1 MMRPT
6 DLVMAAVLTAAMSG
20 IAAAQSPTA
29 AATTGETRSSWL
41 ASGFVG
47 SSFGTSHE
55 VIALDSGGSLDYG
68 GQIAFL
74 FRGTIGAEF
83 LADFA
88 PNAGDSAAFASEPK
102 VNSYMGNIVAAFPLG
117 AAGRYQPYMSGGAGI
132 IQLNVDLFDDINDPA
147 SNTFR
152 SNNSQG
158 GGNLGGGFMAFAD
171 HFGVRADVRYYK
183 AFSDNNPPAP
193 FIGGET
199 ISHLVLSGLGF
210 WRGNVGLAIRW

>member
-1 MMRPT
+1 MKPIE
-6 DLVMAAVLTAAMSG
+6 LVMAAALTVTMSG
-20 IAAAQSPTA
+20 VAAAQSPTA
-29 AATTGETRSSWL
+29 PAIVGETRSSWL

-55 VIALDSGGSLDYG
+55 LVPLDGGRSLDFG

-74 FRGTIGAEF
+74 FRGNIGAEF

-88 PNAGDSAAFASEPK
+88 PSAGDSAAFASDPK
-102 VNSYMGNIVAAFPLG
+102 VNSYMGNIVAALPLG
-117 AAGRYQPYMSGGAGI
+117 ASGRYQPYMSGGAGI
-132 IQLNVDLFDDINDPA
+132 IHLNVDLFDDIDDPA
-147 SNTFR
+147 SNTF
-152 SNNSQG
+152 SSKNSQG

-171 HFGVRADVRYYK
+171 RFGVRADIRYYK

-199 ISHLVLSGLGF
+199 ISHVVLSGLGF

>member
-1 MMRPT
+1 MRPI
-6 DLVMAAVLTAAMSG
+6 DLVMAAVLTVAMSG

-29 AATTGETRSSWL
+29 AVTTGETRSSWL

-47 SSFGTSHE
+47 SSFAASHE
-55 VIALDSGGSLDYG
+55 VIALDSGGSLDFG

-74 FRGTIGAEF
+74 FRGNIGAEF

-88 PNAGDSAAFASEPK
+88 PNAGDNAAFASEPK